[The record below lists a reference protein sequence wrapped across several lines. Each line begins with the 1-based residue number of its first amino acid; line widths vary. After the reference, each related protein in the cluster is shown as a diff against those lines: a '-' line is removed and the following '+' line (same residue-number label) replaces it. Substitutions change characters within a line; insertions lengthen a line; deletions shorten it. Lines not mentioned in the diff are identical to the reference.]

1 MCAPVVAAG
10 ISAAASIGMGIY
22 SANQSASMAG
32 QQMAQAAQQAQA
44 NVAIQ
49 NEQAMMQ
56 QRQSQAQ
63 MAQQRQQ
70 FLQSQQA
77 QARQQFQQQQF
88 AAKQQQQSQLLSIQQ
103 QQQSQMQA
111 ARLQQQQQMLSI
123 RQQTQQQKFQAE
135 MQQAQM
141 LQSMQQQGEQNRLQ
155 VQQQQDA
162 LRQQKEQAAAS
173 RNLQIEQMNAQ
184 LADKYTQQREAVKA
198 ERAQLM
204 QKHQVD
210 KRLYQDS
217 KETAQ
222 QQMKNNA
229 EEANR
234 VYTAEQARLE
244 GKRKEAAFEAQS
256 ILAKSIG
263 AKGSILASGR
273 TGQSIGLL
281 VNDVERQAGIQK
293 AQQTAMLESDRVA
306 AIIGME
312 DAFAKNRAGNQQAA
326 SQVGFNPDMPYLPKM
341 PEVPTFVGF
350 EIPK

>member
-1 MCAPVVAAG
+1 MCAPVIAAG
-10 ISAAASIGMGIY
+10 ITAAASIGMGIY
-22 SANQSASMAG
+22 SANQQSAMAG
-32 QQMAQAAQQAQA
+32 QQMQQAAQQAQA

-56 QRQSQAQ
+56 QRQQAAQ

-70 FLQSQQA
+70 FLLSQQT
-77 QARQQFQQQQF
+77 
-88 AAKQQQQSQLLSIQQ
+88 QQSQMLQQQLFQARQ
-103 QQQSQMQA
+103 QQQSQMLA
-111 ARLQQQQQMLSI
+111 IQQQS
-123 RQQTQQQKFQAE
+123 QQQLFQAD
-135 MQQAQM
+135 MQQQQM

-155 VQQQQDA
+155 VQLQQDA
-162 LRQQKEQAAAS
+162 MRQQAEQAAKS

-184 LADKYTQQREAVKA
+184 LADKYTQQREAIKA

-204 QKHQVD
+204 QKNQVD
-210 KRLYQDS
+210 RRLYQDS
-217 KETAQ
+217 KETAARQ
-222 QQMKNNA
+222 IKNNN

-263 AKGSILASGR
+263 AKGTILASGR

-281 VNDVERQAGIQK
+281 INDVERQAGIQK

-306 AIIGME
+306 SIIGM
-312 DAFAKNRAGNQQAA
+312 DNAFAANRAANEQAA
-326 SQVGFNPDMPYLPKM
+326 SQVGFNPEMPYLPSM
-341 PEVPTFVGF
+341 PQVPTFVGF

>member
-1 MCAPVVAAG
+1 MCAPVIAAG
-10 ISAAASIGMGIY
+10 ITAAASIGMGIY
-22 SANQSASMAG
+22 SANQQASMAG
-32 QQMAQAAQQAQA
+32 QQMQQAAQQAQA

-49 NEQAMMQ
+49 NEQAMMR
-56 QRQSQAQ
+56 QRQQAAQ

-77 QARQQFQQQQF
+77 QQQQLFQQQQF
-88 AAKQQQQSQLLSIQQ
+88 QAKQQQQSALLSIQQ
-103 QQQSQMQA
+103 QT
-111 ARLQQQQQMLSI
+111 QQQQ
-123 RQQTQQQKFQAE
+123 FQAE
-135 MQQAQM
+135 MQQQQM

-155 VQQQQDA
+155 VQQQQTA
-162 LRQQKEQAAAS
+162 LRQQREQAAKS

-184 LADKYTQQREAVKA
+184 LADKYAQQREAVKA

-204 QKHQVD
+204 QKNQVD
-210 KRLYQDS
+210 RRLYQDS

-234 VYTAEQARLE
+234 VYTAEQARLD

-263 AKGSILASGR
+263 AKGTILASGR

-293 AQQTAMLESDRVA
+293 TQQTAMLDSDRVA

-312 DAFAKNRAGNQQAA
+312 NAFAANRAGDEQAM
-326 SQVGFNPDMPYLPKM
+326 SQVGFNPEMPYLPSM
-341 PEVPTFVGF
+341 PQVPTFVGF

>member
-1 MCAPVVAAG
+1 MCAPVIAAG
-10 ISAAASIGMGIY
+10 ITAAASIGMGIY
-22 SANQSASMAG
+22 SANQQSAMAG
-32 QQMAQAAQQAQA
+32 QQMQQAAQQAQA

-56 QRQSQAQ
+56 QRQQAAQ

-70 FLQSQQA
+70 FLLSQQT
-77 QARQQFQQQQF
+77 
-88 AAKQQQQSQLLSIQQ
+88 QQSQMLQQQLFQARQ
-103 QQQSQMQA
+103 QQQSQMLA
-111 ARLQQQQQMLSI
+111 IQQQS
-123 RQQTQQQKFQAE
+123 QQQLFQAD
-135 MQQAQM
+135 MQQQQM

-155 VQQQQDA
+155 VQLQQDA
-162 LRQQKEQAAAS
+162 MRQQAEQAAKS

-184 LADKYTQQREAVKA
+184 LADKYTQQREAIKA

-204 QKHQVD
+204 QKNQVD
-210 KRLYQDS
+210 RRLYQDS
-217 KETAQ
+217 KETAARQ
-222 QQMKNNA
+222 IKNNN

-263 AKGSILASGR
+263 AKGTILASGR

-281 VNDVERQAGIQK
+281 INDVERQAGIQK
-293 AQQTAMLESDRVA
+293 AQQTAILESDRVA
-306 AIIGME
+306 SIIGM
-312 DAFAKNRAGNQQAA
+312 DNAFAANRAANEQAA
-326 SQVGFNPDMPYLPKM
+326 SQVGFNPEMPYLPSM
-341 PEVPTFVGF
+341 PQVPTFVGF

>member
-1 MCAPVVAAG
+1 MCAPVIAAG
-10 ISAAASIGMGIY
+10 ITAVTSIGMGIY
-22 SANQSASMAG
+22 SASQQASMASAQM
-32 QQMAQAAQQAQA
+32 QQQAQQAQA

-56 QRQSQAQ
+56 QRQQAAQ

-77 QARQQFQQQQF
+77 QRQQLAQQQLFQ
-88 AAKQQQQSQLLSIQQ
+88 AKQQQQS
-103 QQQSQMQA
+103 A
-111 ARLQQQQQMLSI
+111 MLSI
-123 RQQTQQQKFQAE
+123 RQQTQQQQFQAE
-135 MQQAQM
+135 MQQQQM

-162 LRQQKEQAAAS
+162 LRQQQEQAAKS

-184 LADKYTQQREAVKA
+184 LADKYTQQREAVRA

-204 QKHQVD
+204 QKNQVD

-234 VYTAEQARLE
+234 VYKAEQARLD

-263 AKGSILASGR
+263 AKGTILASGR

-281 VNDVERQAGIQK
+281 VSDIDRQAGIQK
-293 AQQTAMLESDRVA
+293 AQAEAMLESDRVA
-306 AIIGME
+306 AMIGME
-312 DAFAKNRAGNQQAA
+312 DAFAANRAADQQAA